1 MRTESRAEEVPGT
14 VPRGLSVIIPVRER
28 VELLRRQLHTL
39 RAAVA
44 HCAEPAEII
53 VVDDSGPEDAAR
65 HRASCAEYG
74 ARYLRGPRH
83 VGAKRN
89 LGARHAAYDLLV
101 FADSDQRSP
110 VDLLDRYAA
119 GLRRAPA
126 EVAAVTGPLSAEQ
139 GDSATFRV
147 MRRSYLLLGDHEDAL
162 RYHRMSWCIGGNTA
176 IRRSVF
182 AEVGGFP
189 EDSPSP
195 LGGED
200 MHLGLKLTDAG
211 YVILCDPEARVIHDA
226 AVAQTLRAVCYR
238 FVTYG
243 RSEQWLC
250 AAHPDR
256 RRFRLNAVSAL
267 AVTTAV
273 GLAGASRSRGR
284 SMVAVPLVAASLV
297 AGRTLRTAGRERSA
311 RALADSLSCVLLELV
326 FDGSAFVS
334 ALRMGRPD
342 LLFAGFQPPTD
353 EAHRR
358 APEDA
363 LPLWGPPKPGG
374 S

>member
-1 MRTESRAEEVPGT
+1 MTVEHPRDAPASRS
-14 VPRGLSVIIPVRER
+14 PRGLSVIIPVRGR
-28 VELLRRQLHTL
+28 VELLRRQLKSLHE
-39 RAAVA
+39 AVGY
-44 HCAEPAEII
+44 CAEPAEII
-53 VVDDSGPEDAAR
+53 VVDDSDPQDAAL
-65 HRASCAEYG
+65 HRANCAEYG
-74 ARYLRGPRH
+74 ASYLRGPRH

-89 LGARHAAYDLLV
+89 LGARHARYDLLV

-110 VDLLDRYAA
+110 IDLLDRYTA

-139 GDSATFRV
+139 GDSVVFRI

-176 IRRSVF
+176 IRRDVF
-182 AEVGGFP
+182 TEVGGFP

-211 YVILCDPEARVIHDA
+211 YVILCDPEARVVHDA

-238 FVTYG
+238 FITYG

-250 AAHPDR
+250 VAHPER

-267 AVTTAV
+267 AATTVA
-273 GLAGASRSRGR
+273 GLLGATRSRGR
-284 SMVAVPLVAASLV
+284 SMLAVPLVAVSLIG
-297 AGRTLRTAGRERSA
+297 GRTLRTMGGERSA
-311 RALADSLSCVLLELV
+311 QAITDSLTCVLLELI
-326 FDGSAFVS
+326 FDGSAFAAS
-334 ALRMGRPD
+334 LSMGRPD
-342 LLFAGFQPPTD
+342 LCFAGFQPPTD
-353 EAHRR
+353 ELHRR
-358 APEDA
+358 APEDT
-363 LPLWGPPKPGG
+363 LPLWGPPKPGAP
-374 S
+374 